1 MAIAANASAAAT
13 AEALVQDLA
22 GAKQALDAS
31 RPTAVN
37 LMWATER
44 IYQLARSLIDR
55 LGDKLTVQQIKA
67 RILLEAKELADD
79 DVRINRRLGF
89 HGAAVVP
96 EKANILHHCNTGSLA
111 TVGFGT
117 ALGIIYAAHEQG
129 KKVHV
134 WVDET
139 RPRLQGAKLTCWE
152 LMRAGVDLDLIADSA
167 SGFLMQQGKVDVVVF
182 GADRVAAN
190 GDVAN
195 KIGTYNLAIVAREHG
210 VPVYAAVPTR
220 SVPVCVRQCS
230 AINHDRVV
238 LSRSTIDL
246 NLKDGSGIPI
256 EERSASEVT
265 EIGICVHCL
274 RSLLNL
280 VIHPL
285 NHDSQAQVAL
295 RLRTSKCTTQHLT

>member
-230 AINHDRVV
+230 TNNLDRVV

-256 EERSASEVT
+256 EERSASR
-265 EIGICVHCL
+265 L
-274 RSLLNL
+274 QRS
-280 VIHPL
+280 VF
-285 NHDSQAQVAL
+285 A
-295 RLRTSKCTTQHLT
+295 CTA